1 MRRRRRLGREGLCL
15 QQFVV
20 GGSVGRP
27 TSEDQKT
34 EKKASRKNHA
44 PKLIRGM
51 AFGQKDSGEFAV
63 TSRTTP
69 AAPQP

>member
-1 MRRRRRLGREGLCL
+1 LRRRRRFSWEWLRL

-20 GGSVGRP
+20 GDSINSSAGKD
-27 TSEDQKT
+27 EKT

-51 AFGQKDSGEFAV
+51 ALVKKTLVNS
-63 TSRTTP
+63 P
-69 AAPQP
+69 